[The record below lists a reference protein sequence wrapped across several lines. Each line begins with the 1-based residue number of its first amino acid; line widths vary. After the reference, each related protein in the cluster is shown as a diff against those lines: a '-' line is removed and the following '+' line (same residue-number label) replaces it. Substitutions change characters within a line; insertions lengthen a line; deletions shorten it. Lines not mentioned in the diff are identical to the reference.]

1 MCDQCSKLIPVL
13 EKGEV
18 CQGISI
24 YIFIYLSIYLCIYFY
39 LSIYQSICLSIIECS
54 FACHESCTKKVSLKC
69 VGKGWNRP
77 GVTNEVVYIQLTH
90 YYTIQVS
97 QTSNESNK
105 SQFGVQ
111 LELLVP
117 SGTVKVPP
125 VLENCLTCIENNGI
139 I

>member
-18 CQGISI
+18 CQGISN
-24 YIFIYLSIYLCIYFY
+24 YLFIY

-90 YYTIQVS
+90 YYTIQIS